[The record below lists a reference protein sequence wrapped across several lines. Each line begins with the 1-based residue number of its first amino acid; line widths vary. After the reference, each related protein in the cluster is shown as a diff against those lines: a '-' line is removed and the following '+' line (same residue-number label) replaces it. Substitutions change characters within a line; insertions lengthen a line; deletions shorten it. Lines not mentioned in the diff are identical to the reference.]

1 MLGWVDMNI
10 LILLLGTAG
19 ATLFWVLNRWTT
31 RHDGRPALYSFWL
44 LLVSA
49 AVGCVL
55 AAGFGQD
62 MLDRDVWRLGVI
74 IGLCYAGSLKLMLFC
89 LQRGP
94 SGPVVAVN
102 NMGMVWPVT
111 AAFLFPYPR
120 CPSWL
125 TVLGIFSV
133 CIALILLGVARKSPG
148 RVAPGNSAGTGSRA
162 WSLGAAMLMLWVVA
176 GLSMMFQAIA
186 GRRLPDSPLALVS
199 VMSLVACAAVLPMCA
214 RASRPRIRR
223 SEVIPGIIT
232 GLVQVMTGFAIL
244 VGTARLGAQIVFPFI
259 IATPI
264 IIMLIVGHFVFK
276 EALDRTR
283 WAGCLLGAFGL
294 VLLILSGS

>member
-1 MLGWVDMNI
+1 MNI

-31 RHDGRPALYSFWL
+31 RRNGRPALYSFWL

-49 AVGCVL
+49 VVGAVL
-55 AAGFGQD
+55 ATRFGQD
-62 MLDRDVWRLGVI
+62 LLDRDVWRLGFI

-102 NMGMVWPVT
+102 NMGIVWPVT

-120 CPSWL
+120 CPSLL
-125 TVLGIFSV
+125 TVLGVLSV
-133 CIALILLGVARKSPG
+133 CIALILLGVAQKSSRK
-148 RVAPGNSAGTGSRA
+148 VTPGNSADAGSRA
-162 WSLGAAMLMLWVVA
+162 WSLGAAMLLLWVVA

-186 GRRLPDSPLALVS
+186 GKRLPDSPLALVS
-199 VMSLVACAAVLPMCA
+199 VMSIVACAAVLPMCV
-214 RASRPRIRR
+214 RTSRPRIRR
-223 SEVIPGIIT
+223 NEVIPGIIT
-232 GLVQVMTGFAIL
+232 GLVQVITGFGVL
-244 VGTARLGAQIVFPFI
+244 VGTARLGAQIVFPFV

-264 IIMLIVGHFVFK
+264 IIMLMVGHFAYK
-276 EALDRTR
+276 DRLGR
-283 WAGCLLGAFGL
+283 LGWAGCLLSALGL
-294 VLLILSGS
+294 VLLVLTGN